1 MFERHSTPAILE
13 ALSDTPVV
21 FIRGAR
27 QTGKT
32 TLVRKITERDHPAQ
46 YFNLDSPAVLSAATT
61 DPAGF
66 IRGAQATL
74 AIDEVQRAPDLI
86 LAIKEDVDRNRKPGR
101 YLLTGSANV
110 LTIPTVAES
119 LAGRMEIVTL
129 WPLSQGE
136 IAGKRENF
144 LERLFKPG
152 PGVFH
157 AGETSLG
164 DLVKSITAGGY
175 PEPLQRPTQKRRA
188 AWFDSYL
195 TTIIERD
202 LRSLANIHDISAI
215 PRLLKL
221 LASRT
226 ANIREQSALSRNTG
240 IPNST
245 LGRYMAMLEAVF
257 IVYTLPAW
265 TSNLGR
271 RLVKAP
277 KLYFTDTGIACFL
290 LGIEPDRLL
299 DDHALAGGLFEN
311 FVVSELCKQAAWC
324 EFRVRLHH
332 FRSHMGHE
340 VDVVAESGTG
350 AVCGI
355 EIKLSSTVSAK
366 HFSGLKELQKISAK
380 RFTAGV
386 VLYTGSEVIP
396 FGERLFAIPVSTLWQ
411 PGIHSP

>member
-46 YFNLDSPAVLSAATT
+46 YFNLDSPAVLSAATS

-66 IRGAQATL
+66 IRGAQAPL

-110 LTIPTVAES
+110 LTIPRVAES

-144 LERLFKPG
+144 IERLFKPE
-152 PGVFH
+152 PGSFRSLK
-157 AGETSLG
+157 TSQD

-175 PEPLQRPTQKRRA
+175 PEPLQRPTKKRRS

-195 TTIIERD
+195 TTMIERD
-202 LRSLANIHDISAI
+202 LRSIANIHDISAI

-226 ANIREQSALSRNTG
+226 ANIREQSALSRSTG

-245 LGRYMAMLEAVF
+245 LGRYMAMLEAIF

-265 TSNLGR
+265 TSNLGK

-290 LGIEPDRLL
+290 LGIDPDRLL
-299 DDHALAGGLFEN
+299 DDHTLAGGLFEN

-324 EFRVRLHH
+324 EFQVRLHH

-340 VDVVAESGTG
+340 VDVVAESGSG

-366 HFSGLKELQKISAK
+366 HFSGLKELEKISAK
-380 RFTAGV
+380 RCTAGV

-396 FGERLFAIPVSTLWQ
+396 FGKRLFAIPVSALWQ
-411 PGIHSP
+411 PSSHSP